1 VRTIL
6 LDVVALHGAEFGNV
20 QMPVED
26 RLLIVAQHGLTAP
39 FLETFREVRA
49 EDGCACGR
57 ALREGQPILVR
68 DTETDEPYR
77 PFRATARLAGYRSVQ
92 STPMLSSARRFT
104 GVISTLF
111 AHVHEPT
118 RIEMQ
123 TVSDYRLQQTT
134 CFLLRA
140 AMIFLF
146 GRLNLVKNYIQLQPR
161 NPTRNYPKTHS
172 GIDHTLISTLHHA
185 RSRTHGSSQGAL

>member
-123 TVSDYRLQQTT
+123 TVSDYSRIAADH
-134 CFLLRA
+134 LLSVAGGDDLSVRA
-140 AMIFLF
+140 TELSKKLYSATAS
-146 GRLNLVKNYIQLQPR
+146 Q
-161 NPTRNYPKTHS
+161 S
-172 GIDHTLISTLHHA
+172 HA
-185 RSRTHGSSQGAL
+185 